1 MALTPVNKIYSPDPQ
16 ETPLART
23 QMSAMA
29 STIEAAFNSLRAGFD
44 APMQDA
50 LARIIELEARP
61 IASPPGGNG
70 GGGGPAGPTINAIT
84 LENGNLVF
92 KMSDGRIIRT
102 ILSTVATV
110 ITDNGDGTGTIS
122 S

>member
-1 MALTPVNKIYSPDPQ
+1 MALTPVNKIYSPDAT
-16 ETPLART
+16 EKPLART
-23 QMSAMA
+23 QISAMA
-29 STIEAAFNSLRAGFD
+29 STIEAAFNSLRTSFD
-44 APMQDA
+44 APIQDA

-61 IASPPGGNG
+61 IASPPSGGS
-70 GGGGPAGPTINAIT
+70 GGGGPAGPTINTIT

-92 KMSDGRIIRT
+92 KMSDGRVIRT
-102 ILSTVATV
+102 MLSTVSTV